1 MAAKI
6 NIANDKKL
14 DFSDAVVAIIGTPAR
29 LSDPD
34 ILAFANTP
42 NYAAML
48 ASLKP
53 GDEGTHTTTWT
64 PKGQL
69 FLAALPLSVS
79 RHNSETRSWAITK
92 QLAAAPKKGALVVVL
107 ALTDESHAMA
117 AALAA
122 SRCFPTYSGTKNSKE
137 RSVTLILVA
146 PTGVVTDDK
155 GRIAAAIK
163 GARFT
168 ASLVDMPPN
177 ILTPAHFVA
186 LAKETAAQM
195 PNTTITVISG
205 EDARDA
211 GMGGIWGVG
220 QASTSPPA
228 LVIMDYKPDNAQSHV
243 AWIGKGITYDTGGLS
258 IKPKTGMVGMKADMG
273 GAACVLG
280 AVSAAAAREEPHR
293 ITAFLAIAENSVA
306 TNAMRPDDI
315 ITLYSGKSVEVNNTD
330 AEGRLVLG
338 DAIAY
343 ANKHFTADVIVDLA
357 TLTGAQLV
365 ATGQLHAG
373 VYANNEAI
381 ETLTVAAG
389 RAAGEL
395 THPLPYAPEFYK
407 GEFKS
412 ALADMKNSVKNR
424 ANAQSSCAGQFVGNH
439 LIDFDGDWVH
449 IDIAGP
455 ATDLKGRGTGY
466 GVGLLLSMLAQ
477 MRAA

>member
-1 MAAKI
+1 MAAQI
-6 NIANDKKL
+6 SIASDTNL
-14 DFSDAVVAIIGTPAR
+14 DFSDTVVAIIGTPDR
-29 LSDPD
+29 LRDPD
-34 ILAFANTP
+34 ILALANTP
-42 NYAAML
+42 NYPAML
-48 ASLKP
+48 TSLKP
-53 GDEGTHTTTWT
+53 GDEGAHTTTWT
-64 PKGQL
+64 KQGQL
-69 FLAALPLSVS
+69 FLAALPTSVS

-92 QLAAAPKKGALVVVL
+92 QLSAAPKKGALNVIL
-107 ALTDESHAMA
+107 AISDPEHALA
-117 AALAA
+117 AVLAA
-122 SRCFPTYSGTKNSKE
+122 SRCFPTYSGTKDTKE
-137 RSVTLILVA
+137 RSVTLLILA
-146 PTGVVTDDK
+146 PNGVVTDER
-155 GRIAAAIK
+155 GHLAAAIT

-186 LAKETAAQM
+186 LAQETAAAM
-195 PNTTITVISG
+195 SNTAITVISG

-211 GMGGIWGVG
+211 GLGGIWGVG

-228 LVIMDYKPDNAQSHV
+228 LVIIDYKPDNAQNHV
-243 AWIGKGITYDTGGLS
+243 AWVGKGITYDTGGLS
-258 IKPKTGMVGMKADMG
+258 IKPKMGMVGMKADMG

-343 ANKHFTADVIVDLA
+343 ANKHFSADVIIDLA

-373 VYANNEAI
+373 IYANNEAI
-381 ETLTVAAG
+381 ESLTVAAG
-389 RAAGEL
+389 RASGEL

-455 ATDLKGRGTGY
+455 ATNLKGRGTGY
-466 GVGLLLSMLAQ
+466 GVGLLLSMLAH